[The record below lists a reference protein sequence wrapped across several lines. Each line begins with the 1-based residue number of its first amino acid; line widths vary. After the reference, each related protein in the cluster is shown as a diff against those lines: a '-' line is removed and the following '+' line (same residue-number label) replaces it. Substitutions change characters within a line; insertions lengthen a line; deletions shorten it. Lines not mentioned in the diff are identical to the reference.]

1 MGIFSSFFFFSW
13 QKWASVTRYSILT
26 NTQSPAIKIGIMK
39 EKRCICTKKVFVIKK
54 LVCQVLYY

>member
-39 EKRCICTKKVFVIKK
+39 EKICICTKKVFVIKK
-54 LVCQVLYY
+54 